1 VNFSVLLVDDDVL
14 FASTVQQFLARDG
27 IRVEVAHSLSEARPK
42 LGQQSPL
49 VLLDTQ
55 LPDGLGSSLVPAI
68 RSACEWARVIVVTG
82 SPAID
87 NAIEA
92 LRMGIDDYLL
102 KPVDLEALRLAV
114 LRSRS
119 ALVDERVAAV
129 ERWRRTQLKTQ
140 SELISRGAWFSGQH
154 QLLQRAAASTFPIV
168 LRGETGCGKTQL
180 ARYIHSISPRAGGP
194 FLSLNCASIP
204 ESLIESELFGH
215 ERGAFTG
222 AAQAKEGLFE
232 LAEGGTLLLDEIG
245 EMSLSAQSKLLTVL
259 EDGLVRR
266 VGGTSTKRCDVRI
279 IAATHVDLRQA
290 TRQHAFRDDLRYRL
304 EVVSLLVPPLRER
317 LDELEQLI
325 AHWLERLRPQRNYH
339 VPDSE
344 IQLLKQYAWPGNL
357 RELRNVLERALL
369 VADTPMLLP
378 SRQLD
383 MAPVPHQSLTLPPL
397 TLAELEQRRIGE
409 ALQAAAGSRNET
421 AAALGISLATLRR
434 KLKFLPAAQAPSL
447 KDQSALK
454 RQNERSH

>member
-1 VNFSVLLVDDDVL
+1 MNFSVLLVDDDVL
-14 FASTVQQFLARDG
+14 FATTVQQFLARDG
-27 IRVEVAHSLSEARPK
+27 IQVELAHSIAEAKPK

-49 VLLDTQ
+49 VLLDAQ

-68 RSACEWARVIVVTG
+68 RAACEWARVIVVTG

-114 LRSRS
+114 LRSRA
-119 ALVDERVAAV
+119 ALVEERVAAV
-129 ERWRRTQLKTQ
+129 ERWRRSQLR
-140 SELISRGAWFSGQH
+140 SESDVISRGAWFSRQR
-154 QLLQRAAASTFPIV
+154 QLLERASASTFPIV

-180 ARYIHSISPRAGGP
+180 ARYIHSISPRAAGP

-222 AAQAKEGLFE
+222 ATQAKEGLFE

-245 EMSLSAQSKLLTVL
+245 EMSLNAQSKLLTVL

-279 IAATHVDLRQA
+279 IAATHVDLSQA
-290 TRQHAFRDDLRYRL
+290 TRQHAFREDLRYRL
-304 EVVSLLVPPLRER
+304 EVVSLVVPPLRER
-317 LDELEQLI
+317 LDEFEQLI
-325 AHWLERLRPQRNYH
+325 AHWLERLRPQRAYH

-369 VADTPMLLP
+369 VADTSTLLP
-378 SRQLD
+378 SRHLE
-383 MAPVPHQSLTLPPL
+383 MAASPIQAQTLPPV
-397 TLAELEQRRIGE
+397 TLAVLERRRINE
-409 ALQAAAGSRNET
+409 ALQSAGGSRIHT

-434 KLKFLPAAQAPSL
+434 KLKQTPSVE
-447 KDQSALK
+447 
-454 RQNERSH
+454 ERSFED